1 MRLAQHYDSHPTGTV
16 MRYALC
22 GYNPRIVTVVDLV
35 IAGFVLALAAFG
47 WERGLIRSAL
57 PLIGFLVGAAIGG
70 RVGPALLADG
80 SESPYAP
87 VITVVSGV
95 VLGAALAAALEG
107 VGLVLRDR
115 LRIRGTAGIV
125 DGVGGALL
133 LGSLGLLIAWGFGAI
148 ALHTP
153 GGGAPELR
161 SAMQRSAI
169 LGALNDVLPPSG
181 PLLNVLRRI
190 DPRLSL
196 EGPEAQVAPPD
207 AAIANDPDVGRA
219 ADSVVRVLGTA
230 CGLGVAGSGWVAAP
244 GLVVTNAHVIA
255 GEDDTTVTSRS
266 GTELDAEPVLYQ
278 PRNDL
283 AMLRVPGLEP
293 APLPLA
299 AEPRSGTAVAV
310 LGYPENGPFTASPA
324 RQGTTRRVVSQD
336 SYGRGPVS
344 RRMTSFRGSV
354 RSGNSGGPV
363 VDSRG
368 RVTATVFAAEQGSTP
383 PGGLAVPN
391 SIVRRALAGDL
402 APADTGP
409 CAA

>member
-1 MRLAQHYDSHPTGTV
+1 MTA
-16 MRYALC
+16 
-22 GYNPRIVTVVDLV
+22 VDLV
-35 IAGFVLALAAFG
+35 IAGFVLALGALG

-57 PLIGFLVGAAIGG
+57 PLIGFLVGAVIGG
-70 RVGPALLADG
+70 RLGPALLADG

-87 VITVVSGV
+87 VVTVASGV
-95 VLGAALAAALEG
+95 LLGAAFAAALEG
-107 VGLVLRDR
+107 AGLVLRDR
-115 LRIRGTAGIV
+115 LRIRGTAGV
-125 DGVGGALL
+125 ADGAAGALV

-161 SAMQRSAI
+161 LAMQRSAI

-196 EGPEAQVAPPD
+196 EGPEARVAPPD
-207 AAIANDPDVGRA
+207 AAIANDPDIQRA
-219 ADSVVRVLGTA
+219 GDSVVRVLGTA

-255 GEDDTTVTSRS
+255 GEDDTTVTSRA
-266 GTELDAEPVLYQ
+266 GTELDAEPVAYQ

-283 AMLRVPGLEP
+283 AVLRVPGLAP
-293 APLPLA
+293 APLLIAPKA
-299 AEPRSGTAVAV
+299 RAGTAAAV
-310 LGYPENGPFTASPA
+310 LGYPENGPFAASPA
-324 RQGTTRRVVSQD
+324 RQGTTRRVISQD

-368 RVTATVFAAEQGSTP
+368 RVTATVFAAEQGSGP
-383 PGGLAVPN
+383 AGGLAVPN
-391 SIVRRALAGDL
+391 SIVRRALAGEL
-402 APADTGP
+402 APTDTGP